1 MSFSMKLNF
10 KFFLKTFKSYSS
22 KLGRQYVF
30 LVIAI
35 VMLVIVG
42 GFIIFSLNFLISNF
56 NDVLLPQLTLPSILE
71 FDIQGF
77 EELDLIK

>member
-1 MSFSMKLNF
+1 MKLNF
-10 KFFLKTFKSYSS
+10 KFLLKTFKSYSS
-22 KLGRQYVF
+22 KLRKQYIF
-30 LVIAI
+30 LVMAV

-42 GFIIFSLNFLISNF
+42 GFVIFSLNFLVSNF
-56 NDVLLPQLTLPSILE
+56 NDVLLLQSTSPPVLK